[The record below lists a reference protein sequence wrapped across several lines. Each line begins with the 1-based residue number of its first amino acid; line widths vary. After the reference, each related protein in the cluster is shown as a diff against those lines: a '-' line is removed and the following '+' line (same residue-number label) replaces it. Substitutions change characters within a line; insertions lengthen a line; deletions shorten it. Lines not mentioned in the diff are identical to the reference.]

1 MQINRYFKIACLVAV
16 LSGWFLCPL
25 AVAARSSISKSIPD
39 LSSPSAAHPVTLY
52 IAQNDDKSKPE
63 SKPRS
68 GELVMPSNYD
78 ENGDKGKKE
87 KTCIR
92 VCSNWGETCV
102 YDTNKGRIC
111 RRTCKETSME
121 CFDK

>member
-1 MQINRYFKIACLVAV
+1 MHLNRYFRVSCLLAV
-16 LSGWFLCPL
+16 LSGWLLCPV
-25 AVAARSSISKSIPD
+25 AVAAKSGFAESTPDFSSF
-39 LSSPSAAHPVTLY
+39 SAVHSETLY
-52 IAQNDDKSKPE
+52 IAQAKEKSKQE

-78 ENGDKGKKE
+78 ENGNQGKKE

-92 VCSNWGETCV
+92 VCSSWGETCV
-102 YDTNKGRIC
+102 YDINKGRKC

>member
-1 MQINRYFKIACLVAV
+1 
-16 LSGWFLCPL
+16 
-25 AVAARSSISKSIPD
+25 
-39 LSSPSAAHPVTLY
+39 
-52 IAQNDDKSKPE
+52 
-63 SKPRS
+63 
-68 GELVMPSNYD
+68 MPSDY
-78 ENGDKGKKE
+78 NGKEDKKE

-102 YDTNKGRIC
+102 YDINKGRKC

>member
-1 MQINRYFKIACLVAV
+1 MQIYRNFRMTCLLAV
-16 LSGWFLCPL
+16 CAGWLLCPMS
-25 AVAARSSISKSIPD
+25 VAAKSGSAESIPD
-39 LSSPSAAHPVTLY
+39 LKSNSGYPLTLY
-52 IAQNDDKSKPE
+52 IAQSEDNSKPE
-63 SKPRS
+63 SAPKS
-68 GELVMPSNYD
+68 GTLVLPSDFN
-78 ENGDKGKKE
+78 EKEEKKE

-102 YDTNKGRIC
+102 YDINKGRKC

>member
-1 MQINRYFKIACLVAV
+1 MGMQIYRFFRMTCLLALCTGWLFYPMVASAK
-16 LSGWFLCPL
+16 SG
-25 AVAARSSISKSIPD
+25 SMESIPE
-39 LSSPSAAHPVTLY
+39 LTPATGHPLTLY
-52 IAQNDDKSKPE
+52 IAQAEDKSTPE
-63 SKPRS
+63 TTPKS
-68 GELVMPSNYD
+68 GTLVMPSD
-78 ENGDKGKKE
+78 FKEQEEKKE

-102 YDTNKGRIC
+102 YDINKGRKC

>member
-1 MQINRYFKIACLVAV
+1 M
-16 LSGWFLCPL
+16 
-25 AVAARSSISKSIPD
+25 AVAAKAGFSESTPV
-39 LSSPSAAHPVTLY
+39 LSSPAARHPVTLY
-52 IAQNDDKSKPE
+52 IAQNDKDKSKSE

-78 ENGDKGKKE
+78 ENGKGDKKE

-102 YDTNKGRIC
+102 YDINKGRKC